1 MATNREEITHH
12 QDVHTHHIMPVAT
25 YLAVFAALL
34 VLLAVTVGVS
44 FFDLGIFSKILAV
57 TVAAIKAS
65 LIFTY
70 FMHLRYSPR
79 LVWVFAGI
87 GFAWFVLLFTI
98 TMGDYMARG
107 GNCPPSLRRKQ
118 NDDITP

>member
-1 MATNREEITHH
+1 MTIKREEITVH
-12 QDVHTHHIMPVAT
+12 QDDNTHHIMHLDT
-25 YLAVFAALL
+25 CLTVFVALL

-44 FFDLGIFSKILAV
+44 FLDLGIFSKLLAV
-57 TVAAIKAS
+57 TIAALKAL

-87 GFAWFVLLFTI
+87 GFLWFILLFTI
-98 TMGDYMARG
+98 TMGDYIARG
-107 GNCPPSLRRKQ
+107 GV
-118 NDDITP
+118 

>member
-1 MATNREEITHH
+1 MATRREEITPH
-12 QDVHTHHIMPVAT
+12 QDDHTPHIMPVAT
-25 YLAVFAALL
+25 YLAVFAGLL

-44 FFDLGIFSKILAV
+44 FLDLGVFSKILAV
-57 TVAAIKAS
+57 TIAATKAI

-87 GFAWFVLLFTI
+87 GFLWFILLFAI

-107 GNCPPSLRRKQ
+107 GIAPLP
-118 NDDITP
+118 

>member
-1 MATNREEITHH
+1 MATKREEITHH
-12 QDVHTHHIMPVAT
+12 QDDHTPHIMPVAT

-34 VLLAVTVGVS
+34 VLLAATVGIS
-44 FFDLGIFSKILAV
+44 FFDLGILSKLGAV
-57 TVAAIKAS
+57 TIAAIKAL

-87 GFAWFVLLFTI
+87 GFLWFILLFTI
-98 TMGDYMARG
+98 TMGDYIARG
-107 GNCPPSLRRKQ
+107 GVAPLP
-118 NDDITP
+118 

>member
-1 MATNREEITHH
+1 MTTKREEITAH
-12 QDVHTHHIMPVAT
+12 QDDHNHHIMPVVT

-44 FFDLGIFSKILAV
+44 FLDLGIFSKLLAV
-57 TVAAIKAS
+57 TIAAIKAL

-87 GFAWFVLLFTI
+87 GFLWFILLFTI
-98 TMGDYMARG
+98 TMGDYIARG
-107 GNCPPSLRRKQ
+107 GVAPLP
-118 NDDITP
+118 